1 MDSKRGGRRQR
12 EGRALLP
19 VTRRLACAGWL
30 VWQAVAQ
37 TNSGIFRIHPV
48 RPVAELRA
56 EALAAKPPEEPGH
69 FRPSDLVDLSAL
81 DPRIKLDIRYATS
94 DNFLSTPVY
103 SSARAF
109 LQRPAAE
116 ALLRAHRELLQQGYG
131 LLIFDAYR
139 PWYVT
144 RIFWDATPP
153 DKHEFVADPAEGSR
167 HNRGCAVD
175 LSLYDLKTG
184 REVEMTGVYDEM
196 SQRSYPNYAGGTAEQ
211 RSHRQLL
218 RREMEKQG
226 FTVYPSEWWHFDYQ
240 DWKEYAIQNVPFEQ
254 LAHK

>member
-19 VTRRLACAGWL
+19 VTRRLACAAWL
-30 VWQAVAQ
+30 VWAGGGADQP
-37 TNSGIFRIHPV
+37 GIFRIQPV

-69 FRPSDLVDLSAL
+69 FRPSDLVDLAAL

-116 ALLRAHRELLQQGYG
+116 ALLRAHRELLKQGYG
-131 LLIFDAYR
+131 
-139 PWYVT
+139 
-144 RIFWDATPP
+144 
-153 DKHEFVADPAEGSR
+153 
-167 HNRGCAVD
+167 C
-175 LSLYDLKTG
+175 
-184 REVEMTGVYDEM
+184 
-196 SQRSYPNYAGGTAEQ
+196 
-211 RSHRQLL
+211 
-218 RREMEKQG
+218 
-226 FTVYPSEWWHFDYQ
+226 
-240 DWKEYAIQNVPFEQ
+240 
-254 LAHK
+254 

>member
-1 MDSKRGGRRQR
+1 VFIGMHARSKMVC
-12 EGRALLP
+12 ALF
-19 VTRRLACAGWL
+19 VLAA
-30 VWQAVAQ
+30 AAQ
-37 TNSGIFRIHPV
+37 NRPGIFRIQPA
-48 RPVAELRA
+48 RPIAELRA
-56 EALAAKPPEEPGH
+56 EALAAHPPAEAGT
-69 FRPSDLVDLSAL
+69 FRPPDLVDLAAL

-103 SSARAF
+103 SSARAL

-116 ALLRAHRELLQQGYG
+116 ALLRAHRELLKQGYG

-153 DKHEFVADPAEGSR
+153 DKHEFVADPSQGSR

-184 REVEMTGVYDEM
+184 QEIEMTGGYDEM
-196 SQRSYPNYAGGTAEQ
+196 SPRSYPDYTGGTESERA
-211 RSHRQLL
+211 HRQLL
-218 RREMEKQG
+218 RHAMEQQG
-226 FTVYPSEWWHFDYQ
+226 FTVYPSEWWHYDYR
-240 DWKEYAIQNVPFEQ
+240 DWKSYAIQNVPFE
-254 LAHK
+254 AISAK

>member
-1 MDSKRGGRRQR
+1 
-12 EGRALLP
+12 
-19 VTRRLACAGWL
+19 
-30 VWQAVAQ
+30 VA
-37 TNSGIFRIHPV
+37 T
-48 RPVAELRA
+48 
-56 EALAAKPPEEPGH
+56 
-69 FRPSDLVDLSAL
+69 L

-116 ALLRAHRELLQQGYG
+116 ALLRAHRELMKQGYG

-144 RIFWDATPP
+144 KVFWDATPP
-153 DKHEFVADPAEGSR
+153 DKHEFVANPAEGSR

-175 LSLYDLKTG
+175 LSLYDLKSG

-196 SQRSYPNYAGGTAEQ
+196 SERSYPDYAGGTAEQ
-211 RSHRQLL
+211 RAHRKVL
-218 RREMEKQG
+218 RHEMEKQG
-226 FTVYPSEWWHFDYQ
+226 FTVYTTEWWHFDYK
-240 DWKEYAIQNVPFEQ
+240 DWKQYAIQNVPFE
-254 LAHK
+254 KIGNR